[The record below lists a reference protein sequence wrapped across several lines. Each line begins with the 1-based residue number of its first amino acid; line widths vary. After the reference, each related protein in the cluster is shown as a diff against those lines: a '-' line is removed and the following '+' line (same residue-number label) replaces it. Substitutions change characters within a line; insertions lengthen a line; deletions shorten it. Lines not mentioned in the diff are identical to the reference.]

1 MKAKVFACLI
11 RIETLIY
18 RREVFA
24 ALSWLA
30 VALAL
35 ISVFG
40 GSRWA
45 IASCA
50 VSLAI
55 LAHMSIVLLG
65 SAGTLASS
73 FNAIQE
79 LYRKEVDG
87 STKKQSQAAQPE
99 PAKV

>member
-1 MKAKVFACLI
+1 MKAKVFACLS
-11 RIETLIY
+11 RIETAIY

-30 VALAL
+30 VVLAL
-35 ISVFG
+35 ISVVG
-40 GSRWA
+40 GSRLA

-55 LAHMSIVLLG
+55 LAHISIVLLG

-73 FNAIQE
+73 FNAIQQ

-87 STKKQSQAAQPE
+87 SKKEPQQMQADATKIN
-99 PAKV
+99 